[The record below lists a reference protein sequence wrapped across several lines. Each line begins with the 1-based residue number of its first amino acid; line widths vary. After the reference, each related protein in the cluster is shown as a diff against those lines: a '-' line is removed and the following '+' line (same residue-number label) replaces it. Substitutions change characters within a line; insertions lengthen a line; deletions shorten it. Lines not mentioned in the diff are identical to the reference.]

1 MIISKKARD
10 LYNIDSSFI
19 NYEDI
24 IATFDDYL
32 SAKLLA
38 EKVNKIRQQKED
50 YEPEKYVRP
59 SVINTLGLLDELYL
73 NIIDIYF
80 KEYGE
85 DLREDLLDHLEKEL
99 GKDRLL
105 TIFKRFTDVYP
116 SNKLYLNEITF
127 DEFINDQYSNKSN
140 KHILIDEIILS
151 YLSDKNKAI
160 SERAYGEFFDKS
172 NFLTKKSY
180 KSLFSSIETFF
191 EEQPAFPSG
200 STTTL
205 IEFLENP
212 ITENEAFEDQ
222 LKYIRTYW
230 GRYLD
235 TKLLGRLLTA
245 VANILEENDLIWRM
259 YHPGGSFS
267 PILTYSAEDYE
278 AFSPDKDWMPNV
290 VMIAKS
296 TYVWLDQL
304 SKKYSRHIHR
314 LDQIPDE
321 ELIQIRNRGINAVW
335 LIGLW
340 ERSHASKTLKHI
352 MGNPDAEASAY
363 SLRDY
368 AISQDLGG
376 HYAYENLRD
385 RARSFGIRLASDMVP
400 NHMGID
406 SNLIYDRPDLFI
418 QLDHSPYPSYTFN
431 GHNYSENPDVGIFVE
446 DHYYNHSD
454 AAVVFKHV
462 NYRTGQVRFIYHGND
477 GTSIP
482 WNDTAQLDFLKKE
495 VRDWVIQ
502 TILQV
507 AKMFPI
513 IRFDAAMTLA
523 KNQFQRLWYPIP
535 GTPAAV
541 ASRSTY
547 TISEEEFNNFFPKEF
562 WREVVDSVADKVPDT
577 LLLAEAFWMLEGYFV
592 RTLGM
597 HRVYNSA
604 FMNMLKSELNDQYRV
619 TIKNT
624 LEFDPE
630 ILKRFVNF
638 MNNPDEETA
647 VAQFG
652 KGDKYFG
659 VLLMMATMPG
669 LPMIGHGQIEGYS
682 EKYGMEFKRSY
693 WNEQEDYDLV
703 RRHEAE
709 IFPLFHQRWLFSDV
723 RNFRL
728 FDFYRNDGSVDEN
741 VFAYSN
747 GHLDKRS
754 LIVYHNK
761 YASSAGWINMSARY
775 LDRWSEQREFK
786 QERLSDAL
794 LLKNDSN
801 YFVIFKDMKADLEY
815 IRNNVDLHDNGL
827 FLMLGAYQY
836 HIFMNFY
843 QVEDTLDRAYKRVT
857 DYLGGRG
864 VRSVTETMLD
874 LEVLGL
880 HQSAER
886 LLQKQVFLSLENTNG
901 NDEYFTYYREFIHE
915 VAKKRDVKL
924 DFDDIEWNVK
934 YLLNISHSEDVLE
947 QVISSIKIKNKFI
960 NPEFENLYNEVMDR
974 NVIFF
979 VFISLLYIGTSPKEL
994 QNGNNLNPNS
1004 FNEKSLDLIDQWRLK
1019 KIIIKFFRD
1028 LKYSPEKAEES
1039 FLLIQILIRYYTLP
1053 EETYPSNFSW
1063 FIVYDLFNDP
1073 MISKYLKI
1081 NYYNNEFWFNKEKF
1095 YSLMYFLSF
1104 NILFFNRS
1112 DLSNK
1117 LIPKL
1122 FKMIE
1127 VSEESEYKISNLRKL
1142 LKKKESSTIIR
1153 PLKNLKNTQ
1162 AITDSTKDEN
1172 EEEDAPEAR
1181 EYKTRTKK
1189 MIKKVKKEKD

>member
-10 LYNIDSSFI
+10 LYDIDSSFI

-24 IATFDDYL
+24 IATFDDYV
-32 SAKLLA
+32 SAKVLA
-38 EKVNKIRQQKED
+38 EKVNKIRQTKED
-50 YEPEKYVRP
+50 YEPDKYVRA
-59 SVINTLGLLDELYL
+59 SVVNTLGLLDELYL
-73 NIIDIYF
+73 NIMNIYF

-85 DLREDLLDHLEKEL
+85 ELRDDLLDHLVKNL
-99 GKDRLL
+99 GEDRLL
-105 TIFKRFTDVYP
+105 SILKRFSDVYP
-116 SNKLYLNEITF
+116 SNKLYSREITF
-127 DEFINDQYSNKSN
+127 EDFIDGEFEDKSN
-140 KHILIDEIILS
+140 KQILIDEVILA
-151 YLSDKNKAI
+151 YLSDKNSAV
-160 SERAYGEFFDKS
+160 SEKAYGEFFDRT
-172 NFLTKKSY
+172 NFLVKKSY
-180 KSLFSSIETFF
+180 SALFTAIDTFF
-191 EEQPAFPSG
+191 DNQPAFPSG
-200 STTTL
+200 TTSTL
-205 IEFLENP
+205 IEFLEDPLAKN
-212 ITENEAFEDQ
+212 TTLEDQ
-222 LKYIRTYW
+222 LRYIRTYW
-230 GRYLD
+230 GKYLD
-235 TKLLGRLLTA
+235 SKLLSRLLTA
-245 VANILEENDLIWRM
+245 LANILEENDLIWRM
-259 YHPGGSFS
+259 FHPGGSFS
-267 PILTYSAEDYE
+267 SILTYSAEDYE

-304 SKKYSRHIHR
+304 SRKYSRHIR
-314 LDQIPDE
+314 SLDQIPDE
-321 ELIQIRNRGINAVW
+321 ELSLIRNRGINAIW

-418 QLDHSPYPSYTFN
+418 QLDHSPFPSYSFN
-431 GHNYSENPDVGIFVE
+431 GHNYSENPNIGIFVE

-462 NYRTGQVRFIYHGND
+462 DYRTGQTRYIYHGND

-495 VRDWVIQ
+495 VRDSVIQ
-502 TILQV
+502 TILHV
-507 AKMFPI
+507 ARMFPI

-541 ASRSTY
+541 ASRSSY

-562 WREVVDSVADKVPDT
+562 WREVVDIVAEKVPDT

-604 FMNMLKSELNDQYRV
+604 FMNMLKSELNDEYRA

-638 MNNPDEETA
+638 MNNPDEDTA

-669 LPMIGHGQIEGYS
+669 LPMIGHGQIEGFS

-693 WNEQEDYDLV
+693 WNEPEDYDLV

-709 IFPLFHQRWLFSDV
+709 IFPLFHQRWIFSEV

-728 FDFYRNDGSVDEN
+728 FDFYRSDGSVDEN

-747 GHLDKRS
+747 GQLDKRG

-761 YASSAGWINMSARY
+761 YASTAGWINMSARY
-775 LDRWSEQREFK
+775 LDRWAEQRVFR
-786 QERLSDAL
+786 QETLSDAL
-794 LLKNDSN
+794 QLKNDSN
-801 YFVIFKDMKADLEY
+801 YFVIFKDTKADLEY
-815 IRNNVDLHDNGL
+815 IRNNADLHDHGL
-827 FLMLGAYQY
+827 FLMLNAYQY
-836 HIFMNFY
+836 HIFLNFY
-843 QVEDTLDRAYKRVT
+843 QVEDTMDRMYQKVT
-857 DYLGGRG
+857 NYLGGRG
-864 VRSVTETMLD
+864 TKSVTETMLD
-874 LEVLGL
+874 LEVLGI
-880 HQSAER
+880 HQSAEK
-886 LLQKQVFLSLENTNG
+886 LLQKHIFLSIENG
-901 NDEYFTYYREFIHE
+901 NETEEFFDVYNNFMQE
-915 VAKKRDVKL
+915 TATKRGINL
-924 DFDDIEWNVK
+924 DFADIERNVK
-934 YLLNISHSEDVLE
+934 YLINLNHSEDILE
-947 QVISSIKIKNKFI
+947 QIISSLKIKSKSKVLS
-960 NPEFENLYNEVMDR
+960 PEFEMLFSEVMDR
-974 NVIFF
+974 NAIFF
-979 VFISLLYIGTSPKEL
+979 VVISLLYIGSASQESK
-994 QNGNNLNPNS
+994 NGNFASSSN
-1004 FNEKSLDLIDQWRLK
+1004 FNEKSIEFIEQWRLK
-1019 KIIIKFFRD
+1019 KIIIRFFRS
-1028 LKYSPEKAEES
+1028 LNYSYEKAEES
-1039 FLLIQILIRYYTLP
+1039 FLLVQILIRYYSLP
-1053 EETYPSNFSW
+1053 EETYPSNFTL

-1073 MISKYLKI
+1073 MISNYMKI
-1081 NYYNNEFWFNKEKF
+1081 NYYKDEFWFNKEKF
-1095 YSLMYFLSF
+1095 LALMHYLTY
-1104 NILFFNRS
+1104 NIIFFNRY

-1122 FKMIE
+1122 FKMVEI
-1127 VSEESEYKISNLRKL
+1127 SKESEYKISTLRKI
-1142 LKKKESSTIIR
+1142 LKKEESSTIIR
-1153 PLKNLKNTQ
+1153 PLKKLHSVQSLNDN
-1162 AITDSTKDEN
+1162 ADN
-1172 EEEDAPEAR
+1172 EEDFLEQEAK
-1181 EYKTRTKK
+1181 EFKTRTKK
-1189 MIKKVKKEKD
+1189 VIKRVKKE